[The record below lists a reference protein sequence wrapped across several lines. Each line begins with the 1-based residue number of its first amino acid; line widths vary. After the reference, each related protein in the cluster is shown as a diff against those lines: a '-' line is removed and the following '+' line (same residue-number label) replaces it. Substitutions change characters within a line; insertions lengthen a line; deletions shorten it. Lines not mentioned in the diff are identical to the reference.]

1 MRLARGVAAALESLH
16 GNARRQLL
24 MLTTFY
30 FAILYL
36 ESEVSHMPLLS
47 ASWWNLALVPVVWLA
62 VSLLTLMAVLLWPSV
77 VTSRVLQVAMVV
89 AAVVGVL
96 GVFPHLA
103 ANGIS
108 WNKPGSLFSA
118 AAFHG
123 EPGPQWP
130 LAITIGAVLGF
141 IGGYGITGAADIGRP
156 VRWLTRVAFL
166 LLIVGIALSSSLTT
180 LGWGATAVVAA
191 ALLLLAIT
199 LVHMTE
205 MTRREAA

>member
-1 MRLARGVAAALESLH
+1 MRLARGVAVALGSLH
-16 GNARRQLL
+16 GDARRQLL

-30 FAILYL
+30 FSILYL

-47 ASWWNLALVPVVWLA
+47 AGWWNLALVPVVWLA
-62 VSLLTLMAVLLWPSV
+62 VSLLALMAVVVWPSA
-77 VTSRVLQVAMVV
+77 VTSRLLLVAMVV
-89 AAVVGVL
+89 AAVMGIV

-103 ANGIS
+103 ANGIAR
-108 WNKPGSLFSA
+108 NKPGSLFSA
-118 AAFHG
+118 AAFQG

-156 VRWLTRVAFL
+156 VRWFTRVAFL

-199 LVHMTE
+199 LVHITE
-205 MTRREAA
+205 MARREAA